1 LRVVFIRDCSL
12 PRVGDMDALTCEWR
26 YDGVW
31 ISACGAAFQFNEDGP
46 TENGFAFCFKCGNPI
61 VVKADAEDLELSAN
75 AGIER
80 PMKPQEGR
88 SE

>member
-1 LRVVFIRDCSL
+1 
-12 PRVGDMDALTCEWR
+12 MDALTCEWR
-26 YDGVW
+26 DEYGVW

-61 VVKADAEDLELSAN
+61 VVKADAEDLEVSAN
-75 AGIER
+75 AAGEVR
-80 PMKPQEGR
+80 RNAVTSTGLLAV